1 MSVRFL
7 TPNLH
12 GVVDYA
18 AAAGLITMP
27 FVLGLGES
35 HPLAKWLAVATGVA
49 VILVSALTKY
59 KLALLPVLP
68 FKGHLAID
76 FTVAVAFVA
85 APFVFGFN
93 GLDAIYYWVNAI
105 AVFAVVAVSQPEER
119 PALATA

>member
-18 AAAGLITMP
+18 AAVGLITMP

-68 FKGHLAID
+68 FKAHLAID
-76 FTVAVAFVA
+76 FAVAVAFVA
-85 APFVFGFN
+85 TPLVLGFSD
-93 GLDAIYYWVNAI
+93 LDAVYYWVNAI

-119 PALATA
+119 SELATV